1 MYELF
6 RISLLLTCIILATT
20 DGSAQKVQWTLRQCI
35 DSAIIN
41 SLTIQQSVNTIE
53 LNRIAVKQSK
63 NNLLP
68 AINGSL
74 GQYLDLGRTVNPVT
88 GLYENGTIWSTSGGI
103 SLSQNLFNG
112 LQLLNTIKQND
123 LTYQSSKYDL
133 ADAKFNLTIGIINGF
148 LQVLYTHEALNIS
161 KRQVSADSVQLQTT
175 LDMEFVGK
183 KTESDVL
190 QIKSQL
196 STDKYTL
203 VNDISLWK
211 LSKVS
216 LQQLINLAVTDS
228 FEIDYSTSLVPK
240 ESIPDAIVN
249 VYAQSLSFQPI
260 IKSYALKTESQQ
272 YALRVARGAYYPHLM
287 LNGNI
292 QTDYSSEGVQSSTT
306 TSNNLQ
312 TIGYVQSNPTEIVVS
327 NLPQQIITE
336 RKNPFGNQLSQ
347 NINGTISVTLAIPI
361 LNYLQVGNNVKK
373 QRVNLGNAVLSEE
386 VIKVNLRKTIE
397 QIYTNVLNSEAQ
409 YSAANEEVDA
419 NKAAY
424 DVAVI
429 KYKQGKMIASDL
441 IVQLNA
447 YIKAESDQLQA
458 KYGLLFN
465 TQIMDYYQGIPIT
478 F

>member
-1 MYELF
+1 MYGLSRIYLLF
-6 RISLLLTCIILATT
+6 TCIVLIPL
-20 DGSAQKVQWTLRQCI
+20 DSSAQKALWTLRQCI

-53 LNRIAVKQSK
+53 LNCIAVKQSK

-74 GQYLDLGRTVNPVT
+74 SQYLDEGQVVNPVT
-88 GLYENGTIWSTSGGI
+88 ELYESGTVWTTSGGL

-112 LQLLNTIKQND
+112 LQLLNTIKQNN
-123 LTYQSSKYDL
+123 LAYQSSKYDL
-133 ADAKFNLTIGIINGF
+133 EDAKFNLTVSIINGF
-148 LQVLYTHEALNIS
+148 LQVLYTHEAINIS
-161 KRQVSADSVQLQTT
+161 KNQVSADSEQLQTT
-175 LDMEFVGK
+175 MDMEFVGK

-196 STDKYTL
+196 STDKYTV
-203 VNDISLWK
+203 VNDLSLWK
-211 LSKVS
+211 LSKVN

-228 FEIDYSTSLVPK
+228 FEIDYGTSLVPE
-240 ESIPDAIVN
+240 ESIPDAIDH

-272 YALRVARGAYYPHLM
+272 YALRVAKGAYYPHLM

-292 QTDYSSEGVQSSTT
+292 QTDYSSEGYNTT
-306 TSNNLQ
+306 TSNTLQ
-312 TIGYVQSNPTEIVVS
+312 TIGYVQSNPSEIVVS
-327 NLPQQIITE
+327 NLPQQITTE
-336 RKNPFGNQLSQ
+336 RKSPFGNQLSQ

-361 LNYLQVGNNVKK
+361 LNYLQVRNNVKK
-373 QRVNLGNAVLSEE
+373 QRVNLGNAILSEE
-386 VIKVNLRKTIE
+386 LTKVNLRKTIE

-424 DVAVI
+424 DIAVV

-441 IVQLNA
+441 IVQLNS
-447 YIKAESDQLQA
+447 YLKAESDQLQA

-465 TQIMDYYQGIPIT
+465 TQIMDYYQGITIK